1 MCVFFCT
8 FAENFNCTMA
18 FSRTYYRVAEHLF
31 AVECS
36 DSALLSCMT
45 NYEPF
50 AVEINNNLI
59 QQHCAA
65 IKSTPKSH
73 ELFRGPRT
81 PCRDKDMECEKH
93 STPIFTLSVEMEEA
107 KGEVHPINSRSLSG
121 TPQRQEVRGE
131 EWTHVLTDNAEEDMP
146 RIEVYR
152 SSLEDGAV
160 RLQDASLQFR
170 GGEWLFRV
178 AMVAN
183 APICCEMECSEDFT
197 QGVLHIVA
205 DCQDVRFCIDNALM
219 LLFAFRTAPLMTL
232 EMHAAVVVRPS
243 LEDGAVR
250 LQDASLSAP
259 QKSADFSGTPLQ
271 DALTGY
277 REEAKGYL
285 FLGHSGTGKSTHA
298 RQWLAAFDDAW
309 LLNDDNPILRVMED
323 GEVRVYGSPWSG
335 KTPCYNNAYARVG
348 GIIKLSQAPHN
359 KMRILSLPEAYAYM
373 LSSASGLKMDRQMAD
388 YMYESIKHVITHVKC
403 YHLDCLPNTEAAEV
417 AQRGMV

>member
-1 MCVFFCT
+1 MRMCVFFCT

-50 AVEINNNLI
+50 AVEINNNDNI
-59 QQHCAA
+59 DNISRQSYGEADRSNESE
-65 IKSTPKSH
+65 I
-73 ELFRGPRT
+73 RT

-93 STPIFTLSVEMEEA
+93 STPIFTLRVEGNEA
-107 KGEVHPINSRSLSG
+107 RGE
-121 TPQRQEVRGE
+121 RQIGE

-152 SSLEDGAV
+152 SCLEDGAV
-160 RLQDASLQFR
+160 RLQDASLSAPQKSADFSGTPLQFR
-170 GGEWLFRV
+170 GREWLFRV

-197 QGVLHIVA
+197 EGVLHIAA

-243 LEDGAVR
+243 LEDARGTSYR
-250 LQDASLSAP
+250 TPSGLQDA
-259 QKSADFSGTPLQ
+259 TLQ
-271 DALTGY
+271 
-277 REEAKGYL
+277 AKGYL

-348 GIIKLSQAPHN
+348 GIVKLSQAPHN

-388 YMYESIKHVITHVKC
+388 CMYESIKHVITHVKC
-403 YHLDCLPNTEAAEV
+403 YHLDCLPNVEAAEV
-417 AQRGMV
+417 AQRGME

>member
-1 MCVFFCT
+1 MCIFCCT

-50 AVEINNNLI
+50 AVEINNNDNI
-59 QQHCAA
+59 DNISRQSYGEADRSNESE
-65 IKSTPKSH
+65 I
-73 ELFRGPRT
+73 RT

-93 STPIFTLSVEMEEA
+93 STPIFTLRVEGNEA
-107 KGEVHPINSRSLSG
+107 RGE
-121 TPQRQEVRGE
+121 RQIGE

-170 GGEWLFRV
+170 GREWLFRV

-197 QGVLHIVA
+197 QGVLHIA
-205 DCQDVRFCIDNALM
+205 TDCKDVRFCIDNALM

-232 EMHAAVVVRPS
+232 EMHAAVVVRGS

-271 DALTGY
+271 DALKGY
-277 REEAKGYL
+277 REEARGYL

-348 GIIKLSQAPHN
+348 GIVKLSQAPHN

-388 YMYESIKHVITHVKC
+388 CMYESIKHVITHVKC

-417 AQRGMV
+417 AQSRME

>member
-1 MCVFFCT
+1 MV
-8 FAENFNCTMA
+8 
-18 FSRTYYRVAEHLF
+18 RTYYRVAEHLF

-50 AVEINNNLI
+50 AVEIKNNDNI
-59 QQHCAA
+59 DNISRQSYGEADRSNESE
-65 IKSTPKSH
+65 I
-73 ELFRGPRT
+73 RT

-93 STPIFTLSVEMEEA
+93 SAPIFTLSVEMEEA
-107 KGEVHPINSRSLSG
+107 KGE
-121 TPQRQEVRGE
+121 RQIGE
-131 EWTHVLTDNAEEDMP
+131 GWTHVLTDNAEEDMP

-170 GGEWLFRV
+170 GGGWLFRV

-197 QGVLHIVA
+197 EGVLHILP
-205 DCQDVRFCIDNALM
+205 DCQDIRFCIDNALM

-232 EMHAAVVVRPS
+232 EMHAAVVVKEGR
-243 LEDGAVR
+243 
-250 LQDASLSAP
+250 
-259 QKSADFSGTPLQ
+259 
-271 DALTGY
+271 
-277 REEAKGYL
+277 
-285 FLGHSGTGKSTHA
+285 GTGKSTHA

-309 LLNDDNPILRVMED
+309 LLNDDNPIIRVMED

-335 KTPCYNNAYARVG
+335 KTPCYNNAHARVG
-348 GIIKLSQAPHN
+348 GIVKLSQAPHN
-359 KMRILSLPEAYAYM
+359 KIQTISLPEAYAYM

-388 YMYESIKHVITHVKC
+388 CMYESIKHVITHVKC
-403 YHLDCLPNTEAAEV
+403 YHLDCLPNTDAAEV
-417 AQRGMV
+417 CWNGVV

>member
-1 MCVFFCT
+1 MRMCVFFCT

-36 DSALLSCMT
+36 DGALLASMT
-45 NYEPF
+45 NYLPF

-93 STPIFTLSVEMEEA
+93 STPIFTLRVEGNEA
-107 KGEVHPINSRSLSG
+107 KGERREAV
-121 TPQRQEVRGE
+121 GE

-160 RLQDASLQFR
+160 RLQDAETAIGRPEGLSVIGYR
-170 GGEWLFRV
+170 NGGWLFRV

-197 QGVLHIVA
+197 EGVLYIMP

-219 LLFAFRTAPLMTL
+219 LLYAFRTAPLMTL
-232 EMHAAVVVRPS
+232 EMHAAVVVRGS
-243 LEDGAVR
+243 LEDARGASYR
-250 LQDASLSAP
+250 TP
-259 QKSADFSGTPLQ
+259 SGLQ

-335 KTPCYNNAYARVG
+335 KTPCYKNAYARVG

-403 YHLDCLPNTEAAEV
+403 YHLECLPNTDAAEV
-417 AQRGMV
+417 CWNGVV

>member
-1 MCVFFCT
+1 MEVIT
-8 FAENFNCTMA
+8 
-18 FSRTYYRVAEHLF
+18 RTYYRVAEHLF
-31 AVECS
+31 AVES
-36 DSALLSCMT
+36 SNTVLLQCIT

-50 AVEINNNLI
+50 REP
-59 QQHCAA
+59 
-65 IKSTPKSH
+65 TPNPSLNAPHDAGVIGDPAKGR
-73 ELFRGPRT
+73 EL
-81 PCRDKDMECEKH
+81 DEE
-93 STPIFTLSVEMEEA
+93 IFTLRVEGHEA
-107 KGEVHPINSRSLSG
+107 KGE
-121 TPQRQEVRGE
+121 RQIGE

-152 SSLEDGAV
+152 SSLEDARGASYS
-160 RLQDASLQFR
+160 LEDASLSAPQKSADFSGTPLQFR

-197 QGVLHIVA
+197 EGVLYITA

-232 EMHAAVVVRPS
+232 EMHAAVVVKGS
-243 LEDGAVR
+243 LEDGAER
-250 LQDASLSAP
+250 LQDAASGYRTGRALQDASL
-259 QKSADFSGTPLQ
+259 Q
-271 DALTGY
+271 
-277 REEAKGYL
+277 AKGYL

-298 RQWLAAFDDAW
+298 RMWLEAFEDAW

-348 GIIKLSQAPHN
+348 GIVKLSQAPHN
-359 KMRILSLPEAYAYM
+359 KIRTLSLPEAYAYM
-373 LSSASGLKMDRQMAD
+373 LSSASGLKMEKQMAD
-388 YMYESIKHVITHVKC
+388 CMYETIKHVITHVKC
-403 YHLDCLPNTEAAEV
+403 YHLACLPNTEAAEV

>member
-1 MCVFFCT
+1 MIR
-8 FAENFNCTMA
+8 
-18 FSRTYYRVAEHLF
+18 SYYSVAEHLF

-45 NYEPF
+45 NYLPF
-50 AVEINNNLI
+50 AVEINNNDNI
-59 QQHCAA
+59 DNISRQSYGEADRSNESE
-65 IKSTPKSH
+65 I
-73 ELFRGPRT
+73 RT

-107 KGEVHPINSRSLSG
+107 KGE
-121 TPQRQEVRGE
+121 RQIGE

-152 SSLEDGAV
+152 AIRREGDEA
-160 RLQDASLQFR
+160 R
-170 GGEWLFRV
+170 EWLFRV

-183 APICCEMECSEDFT
+183 APICCEMECNENFT
-197 QGVLHIVA
+197 EGILYIMP

-219 LLFAFRTAPLMTL
+219 LLYAFRTAPLMTL
-232 EMHAAVVVRPS
+232 EMHAAVVVKADRC
-243 LEDGAVR
+243 AVR
-250 LQDASLSAP
+250 CQTA
-259 QKSADFSGTPLQ
+259 
-271 DALTGY
+271 ALLDRPNGLIDQQ
-277 REEAKGYL
+277 ELGYL

-335 KTPCYNNAYARVG
+335 KTPCYKNACARVG

-388 YMYESIKHVITHVKC
+388 CMYESIKHVITHVKC

-417 AQRGMV
+417 AQRGME

>member
-1 MCVFFCT
+1 MRMCVFFCT

-36 DSALLSCMT
+36 DSALLACMT

-50 AVEINNNLI
+50 REP
-59 QQHCAA
+59 
-65 IKSTPKSH
+65 TPNPSLKGR
-73 ELFRGPRT
+73 EL
-81 PCRDKDMECEKH
+81 DEE
-93 STPIFTLSVEMEEA
+93 IFTLRVEGEKARGEEA
-107 KGEVHPINSRSLSG
+107 KGE
-121 TPQRQEVRGE
+121 RQIGE

-160 RLQDASLQFR
+160 RLQDAETAIGRPEGLSVIGYR
-170 GGEWLFRV
+170 NGGWLFRV

-183 APICCEMECSEDFT
+183 APICCEMECSENFT
-197 QGVLHIVA
+197 EGVLYIMP

-219 LLFAFRTAPLMTL
+219 LLYAFRTAPLMTL
-232 EMHAAVVVRPS
+232 EMHAAVVVKADRC
-243 LEDGAVR
+243 AVR
-250 LQDASLSAP
+250 CQTA
-259 QKSADFSGTPLQ
+259 
-271 DALTGY
+271 ALLDRPNGLIDQQ
-277 REEAKGYL
+277 ELGYL

-335 KTPCYNNAYARVG
+335 KTPCYKNAYARVG

-388 YMYESIKHVITHVKC
+388 CMYESIKHVITHVKC
-403 YHLDCLPNTEAAEV
+403 YHLDCLPNVEAAEV
-417 AQRGMV
+417 AQRGME

>member
-1 MCVFFCT
+1 M
-8 FAENFNCTMA
+8 EGMIR
-18 FSRTYYRVAEHLF
+18 SYYSVAEHLF

-36 DSALLSCMT
+36 DSALLACMT
-45 NYEPF
+45 NYLPF

-107 KGEVHPINSRSLSG
+107 RGE
-121 TPQRQEVRGE
+121 RQIGE

-152 SSLEDGAV
+152 SSLEDSAA
-160 RLQDASLQFR
+160 RLQDTETAIGRPEGLSVIGYRNR
-170 GGEWLFRV
+170 GWLFRV

-183 APICCEMECSEDFT
+183 APICCEMECSENFT
-197 QGVLHIVA
+197 EGVLYIIP

-219 LLFAFRTAPLMTL
+219 LLYAFRTAPLMTL
-232 EMHAAVVVRPS
+232 EMHAAVVVKA
-243 LEDGAVR
+243 DR
-250 LQDASLSAP
+250 LKHPTTQMS
-259 QKSADFSGTPLQ
+259 SGTPHAVRCQ
-271 DALTGY
+271 TAALLDHPYGLIDSQ
-277 REEAKGYL
+277 EKGYL

-388 YMYESIKHVITHVKC
+388 CMYESIKHVITHVKC
-403 YHLDCLPNTEAAEV
+403 YHLDCLPNTEAAVV
-417 AQRGMV
+417 AQRGME

>member
-1 MCVFFCT
+1 MRMCVFFCT

-36 DSALLSCMT
+36 DGALLSCMT

-50 AVEINNNLI
+50 AVEINNNDNI
-59 QQHCAA
+59 DNISRQSYGEADRSNESE
-65 IKSTPKSH
+65 I
-73 ELFRGPRT
+73 RT

-93 STPIFTLSVEMEEA
+93 STPIFTLSVEMAEV
-107 KGEVHPINSRSLSG
+107 KGK
-121 TPQRQEVRGE
+121 RQIGE

-152 SSLEDGAV
+152 AIRREGDEA
-160 RLQDASLQFR
+160 R
-170 GGEWLFRV
+170 EWLFRV

-183 APICCEMECSEDFT
+183 APICCEMECSENFT
-197 QGVLHIVA
+197 EGVLYIMP

-219 LLFAFRTAPLMTL
+219 LLYAFRTAPLMTL
-232 EMHAAVVVRPS
+232 EMHAAVVVRG
-243 LEDGAVR
+243 EGR
-250 LQDASLSAP
+250 
-259 QKSADFSGTPLQ
+259 
-271 DALTGY
+271 
-277 REEAKGYL
+277 GYL

-335 KTPCYNNAYARVG
+335 KTPCYKNAYARVR

-388 YMYESIKHVITHVKC
+388 CMYESIKHVITHVKC
-403 YHLDCLPNTEAAEV
+403 YHLDCLPNTEAAVV
-417 AQRGMV
+417 AQRGME

>member
-1 MCVFFCT
+1 MVR
-8 FAENFNCTMA
+8 
-18 FSRTYYRVAEHLF
+18 SYYSVAEHLF

-36 DSALLSCMT
+36 ARALLSCMT

-50 AVEINNNLI
+50 REP
-59 QQHCAA
+59 
-65 IKSTPKSH
+65 TPNPSLKGR
-73 ELFRGPRT
+73 EL
-81 PCRDKDMECEKH
+81 DEE
-93 STPIFTLSVEMEEA
+93 IFTLSVEMEEA
-107 KGEVHPINSRSLSG
+107 KGE
-121 TPQRQEVRGE
+121 RQIGE
-131 EWTHVLTDNAEEDMP
+131 GWTHVLTDNAEEDMP

-170 GGEWLFRV
+170 GGGWLFRV

-197 QGVLHIVA
+197 QGVLHIAA

-232 EMHAAVVVRPS
+232 EMHAAVVVRGS

-250 LQDASLSAP
+250 LQDAS
-259 QKSADFSGTPLQ
+259 LQ

-335 KTPCYNNAYARVG
+335 KTPCYKNAYARVG

-388 YMYESIKHVITHVKC
+388 CMYESIKHVITHVKC

-417 AQRGMV
+417 AQRGME